1 MDLLDVLRRQAGR
14 FQCPKCGKSLA
25 DCRLELV
32 AQADAQSLVKVT
44 CSHCEDER
52 MITVALASATESDT
66 EREVAPPVRDEPAES
81 LGAAISTD
89 DMLDARLALAAHDGD
104 LRSLVDRLSQ

>member
-32 AQADAQSLVKVT
+32 AQADAQSLVRVT

-52 MITVALASATESDT
+52 MIAVALASPTET
-66 EREVAPPVRDEPAES
+66 EVANPVRDEPIED
-81 LGAAISTD
+81 LGTAISTD
-89 DMLDARLALAAHDGD
+89 DVLDARLALDSFDGD
-104 LRSLVDRLSQ
+104 LRSLVSGLPQ

>member
-32 AQADAQSLVKVT
+32 AQADAQSLVRVT

-52 MITVALASATESDT
+52 MIAVAVASPTET
-66 EREVAPPVRDEPAES
+66 EVAPPVRDEPTDE

-89 DMLDARLALAAHDGD
+89 DVLDARLALRSFDGD
-104 LRSLVDRLSQ
+104 LRSLVNGLPQ